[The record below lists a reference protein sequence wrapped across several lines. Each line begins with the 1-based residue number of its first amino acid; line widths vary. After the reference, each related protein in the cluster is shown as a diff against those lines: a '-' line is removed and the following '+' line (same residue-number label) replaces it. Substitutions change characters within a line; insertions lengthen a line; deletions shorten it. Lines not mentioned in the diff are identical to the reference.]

1 MDLRSVKSTDH
12 RKSFWLSLVLDKFPN
27 SEPDYGLSLPSSDL
41 ERFICF
47 HPSWENSV
55 LIVTTLSISIY
66 QRIFIMGIMG
76 TPTHGGCRRN
86 LWRISRSSLQLQNG
100 LTVQWIQSIQ
110 WIWWIY
116 LSMLFR
122 PKPKTLSQVFS
133 NALCRC
139 IIVFVFIVWIIL
151 VFEPTWEKVGIVITF
166 PIFGR
171 WFVARYPAIG
181 P

>member
-12 RKSFWLSLVLDKFPN
+12 RKSFWLSLVLDRFPN

-55 LIVTTLSISIY
+55 LRVTTLSISIY

-76 TPTHGGCRRN
+76 TPTQGGSRRN

-100 LTVQWIQSIQ
+100 LTVQWIQPIQ
-110 WIWWIY
+110 WIWWIG

-139 IIVFVFIVWIIL
+139 ISHCLCFYSMNYTCLWTDLRKSWYSYHIPDL
-151 VFEPTWEKVGIVITF
+151 WEMVCC
-166 PIFGR
+166 
-171 WFVARYPAIG
+171 
-181 P
+181 

>member
-27 SEPDYGLSLPSSDL
+27 SEPDYVLSLPSSDL

-76 TPTHGGCRRN
+76 TPTQGGCRRN

-110 WIWWIY
+110 WIWWID

-139 IIVFVFIVWIIL
+139 ISHCLCLYSMNYTCLWTDLRKSWYSYHIPDL
-151 VFEPTWEKVGIVITF
+151 WEMVCC
-166 PIFGR
+166 
-171 WFVARYPAIG
+171 
-181 P
+181 